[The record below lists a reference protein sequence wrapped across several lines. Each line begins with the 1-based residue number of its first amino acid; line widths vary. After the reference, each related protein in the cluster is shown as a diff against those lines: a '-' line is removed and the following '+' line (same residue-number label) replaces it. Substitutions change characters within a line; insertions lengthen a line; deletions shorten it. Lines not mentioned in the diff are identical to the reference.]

1 MAKGKYNPDTFPL
14 LVEDMARQGATDIEI
29 ARALGIGLTSFYA
42 YARRHAPF
50 AEALKRGKRPVDVK
64 VENDL
69 LKRACGYFYDEVTR
83 EVRQVAFEEDG
94 TPVMGMVVTKRVT
107 KHVVPDVTAQIFWL
121 KNRRPDRWRD
131 KRDVEVSGTT
141 EIILPEELADL
152 D

>member
-14 LVEDMARQGATDIEI
+14 LVEDMARQGATDVEI

-50 AEALKRGKRPVDVK
+50 AEALKRGKRPVDVQ
-64 VENDL
+64 VENTL
-69 LKRACGYFYDEVTR
+69 LKRALGFTYDEVTS
-83 EVRQVAFEEDG
+83 ERQQIGHAEDG
-94 TPVMGMVVTKRVT
+94 SPVMGMVVTKRVV

-131 KRDVEVSGTT
+131 KREIEVEGIT

-152 D
+152 N